1 MDRYEYALSGLQHPQ
16 LQLCI
21 NAQKVNGTSLTSGC
35 VWTENPRRNIS
46 LKACPYITKN

>member
-21 NAQKVNGTSLTSGC
+21 NAQRLMGHRLQVAVCGLKIPGTTFPSKLVLT
-35 VWTENPRRNIS
+35 
-46 LKACPYITKN
+46 

>member
-21 NAQKVNGTSLTSGC
+21 NAQRLMGHRLQVAVCGLKIPAQHFPQSL
-35 VWTENPRRNIS
+35 S
-46 LKACPYITKN
+46 LHN